1 MDNKDTLSENYIID
15 ELAEKAGGYFAFPSE
30 DSLKYTELLF
40 AICEKYRIN
49 YYRATPKE
57 RFFVEEVTR
66 VTWAFEHSLET
77 KPAFVA

>member
-1 MDNKDTLSENYIID
+1 MENKDKYIID
-15 ELAEKAGGYFAFPSE
+15 ELADKAGGYFAIPSE

-40 AICEKYRIN
+40 TICEKYGIN

-57 RFFVEEVTR
+57 KFFVEEVTR
-66 VTWAFEHSLET
+66 VTWAVEHSQDT